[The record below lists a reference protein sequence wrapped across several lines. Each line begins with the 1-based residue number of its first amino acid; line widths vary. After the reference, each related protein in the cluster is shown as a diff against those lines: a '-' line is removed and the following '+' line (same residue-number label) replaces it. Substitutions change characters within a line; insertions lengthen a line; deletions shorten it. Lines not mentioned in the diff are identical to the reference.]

1 MVVAGHISDLARRTN
16 VGRAAL
22 RGVAS
27 GSARVRAAGARLAE
41 ARRGTAG
48 DEAPP
53 MPPELVSRIDQALA
67 AEVARRQHPRRR
79 AVVPAPAPDH
89 DVQIPGDAI
98 PPPRTPVLGG

>member
-1 MVVAGHISDLARRTN
+1 MVVAGHISDLARRTD

-22 RGVAS
+22 RGIAS

-41 ARRGTAG
+41 ARRGLAG

-53 MPPELVSRIDQALA
+53 MPPELVSRIDKALA
-67 AEVARRQHPRRR
+67 DEVARRQHSRSV
-79 AVVPAPAPDH
+79 VVPPPAADH
-89 DVQIPGDAI
+89 DVQVPGDAI

>member
-1 MVVAGHISDLARRTN
+1 MVVAGHISDLARRTD

-22 RGVAS
+22 RGIAS

-41 ARRGTAG
+41 ARRGLAG

-67 AEVARRQHPRRR
+67 DEVARRQHPRRV
-79 AVVPAPAPDH
+79 VVPPPAPDH
-89 DVQIPGDAI
+89 DVQVPGDAI